1 MASIGDPRSW
11 YPVALSRELGSRP
24 RPISVFGRDFV
35 LFRDL
40 AGQPA
45 ALSRYCAHMG
55 ADLSLAK
62 VVRGGLQCSIHGWEY
77 APSGLCRHI
86 PSADA
91 PTGVQIS
98 RLACVERGDVI
109 FVWPGP
115 EPDWPFPAIAGLR
128 VPRAARPRLIE
139 FSCPARAIALNG
151 FDVWHFETV
160 HRRPILTPPDLKS
173 QAHSH
178 LGISLTAGVRNGR
191 FYDNVLIRLGY
202 GTLRA
207 QIDNWGGNL
216 VLVRNLSGGYVA
228 MLAMIPTGAESC
240 RMYLMVLDEARDGVL
255 GHILQSL
262 QLEIYRTVAWI
273 FVRSDIPVVSGMR
286 PHEGFLIP
294 GRDDAV
300 KAFWQWWHALP
311 RIEALPA

>member
-1 MASIGDPRSW
+1 
-11 YPVALSRELGSRP
+11 
-24 RPISVFGRDFV
+24 
-35 LFRDL
+35 
-40 AGQPA
+40 
-45 ALSRYCAHMG
+45 
-55 ADLSLAK
+55 
-62 VVRGGLQCSIHGWEY
+62 VRGGLQCSIHGWEY